1 MKRHGNLWKQVIDF
15 ENLLLASR
23 KAQKG
28 KRFRENVL
36 QFNFNLERNLI
47 ELQSELLSLTY
58 QPGAYATF
66 EIREPKHRLISAAPY
81 RDRIVHHALCNI
93 ISPIFDRS
101 FLSCS
106 YANRTGYGTHLA
118 LKKFIQLARSHQYIL
133 QCDIQ
138 KYFPS
143 IDHEILKM
151 MIRNKIKCRDTNWLI
166 NSIIDASNP
175 QFLVH
180 DYFEGDHLLTPLQ
193 RRKGLPIGNLTSQL
207 FANLYLNKFDY
218 FVLENLK
225 ISNYIRYSDDF
236 ALFSN
241 SHSVLEQARRE
252 IESFL
257 EKIRLKIHPIKS
269 QLFAT
274 RQGANFL
281 GFRIL
286 PNQIRVRSHSLKRG
300 RRRLRQLLQQL
311 DQGIVTQNDL
321 CSSLQSWFAHL
332 DHADSWHLRQN
343 ILKENFQNYP
353 LIL

>member
-1 MKRHGNLWKQVIDF
+1 MKRHGNLWNKIIDF
-15 ENLLLASR
+15 ENLLLAAQ

-47 ELQSELLSLTY
+47 ELQSELASLTY
-58 QPGAYATF
+58 QPGAYTTF
-66 EIREPKHRLISAAPY
+66 EIHEPKHRLISAAPY

-93 ISPIFDRS
+93 INPIFDRS

-106 YANRTGYGTHLA
+106 HANRTGYGTHRA
-118 LKKFIQLARSHQYIL
+118 LRTFIQLTRSHQYIL

-143 IDHEILKM
+143 IDHEILKT
-151 MIRNKIKCRDTNWLI
+151 IIHNKIKCRDTNWLI

-175 QFLVH
+175 QFPVH
-180 DYFEGDHLLTPLQ
+180 NYFGDDHLLTPLQ

-207 FANLYLNKFDY
+207 FTNLYLNKFDY
-218 FVLENLK
+218 FIVENLK

-241 SHSVLEQARRE
+241 SHSALQQARE
-252 IESFL
+252 NIEAFL

-269 QLFAT
+269 QIFET

-286 PNQIRVRSHSLKRG
+286 PHQIRVRSHNLKRG

-311 DQGIVTQNDL
+311 DQGIITQHDL
-321 CSSLQSWFAHL
+321 YSSLQSWFAHL
-332 DHADSWHLRQN
+332 NHADSWHLRQN
-343 ILKENFQNYP
+343 ILKAYFQDYP